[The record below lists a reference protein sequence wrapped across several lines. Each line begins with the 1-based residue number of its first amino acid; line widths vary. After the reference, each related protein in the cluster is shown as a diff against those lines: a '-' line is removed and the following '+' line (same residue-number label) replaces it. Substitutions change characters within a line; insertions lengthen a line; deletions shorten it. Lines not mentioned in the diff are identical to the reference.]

1 MKTNVWLGIDTSCYT
16 TSLCLVDEEFRVV
29 ADERRILTVKE
40 GSRGLS
46 QSNMVYQH
54 TRNLPALF
62 EALGTAWKDYA
73 VQGIAVTDAPRRRD
87 DSYMPAFLA
96 GLGYGRSLAALLQ
109 VPLYRI
115 SHQENHILAIL
126 RSIGAMV
133 TEPVYAIHLSGG
145 TTDLLYAVPDEQGFA
160 ITRMGGTSDISAGQF
175 VDRVGVAL
183 GLPFPAGKH
192 VDALSQTVTEPVK
205 GDKVFCKDGEIS
217 FSGVESKAQRLIAAQ
232 TMAPPALCRWTLET
246 VGNGLLQLLDTA
258 QAKGM
263 THLVA
268 AGGVMSNSLLRQRIE
283 AYGLRNDVQIDL
295 GDGRY
300 SADNASGA
308 AFWAALQERKRP

>member
-1 MKTNVWLGIDTSCYT
+1 MKKDVWLGIDTSCYT
-16 TSLCLVDEEFRVV
+16 TSLCVVDEQFRIV
-29 ADERRILTVKE
+29 ADERRILQVKE

-54 TRNLPALF
+54 TRNLPDLF
-62 EALGTAWKDYA
+62 ASLGTAWQDY
-73 VQGIAVTDAPRRRD
+73 VVRGIAVTDAPRRRE

-96 GLGYGRSLAALLQ
+96 GLGYGRSLAALLH

-126 RSIGAMV
+126 RSVGAMV

-145 TTDLLYAVPDEQGFA
+145 TTDLLYAVPDEKGFA
-160 ITRMGGTSDISAGQF
+160 ITRIGGTSDISAGQF

-192 VDALSQTVTEPVK
+192 VDALSQTCTTPVT
-205 GDKVFCKDGEIS
+205 GDRVFAKDGEIS

-232 TMAPPALCRWTLET
+232 AMEPAALCRWTLET
-246 VGNGLLQLLDTA
+246 VWYGLSRLLDTA
-258 QAKGM
+258 RAKGM

-268 AGGVMSNSLLRQRIE
+268 AGGVMSNSLLRQRVT
-283 AYGLRNDVQIDL
+283 AYGEQYNVQIDL

-308 AFWAALQERKRP
+308 AFWAALQERKTV